1 MDLSI
6 NLHDRMDTKSDS
18 IALFIDFDNIEIGI
32 KKEYNRNFSIGP
44 IIKELSE
51 MGTVVVRRAYG
62 DWVSYQAYREGLIEH
77 GVELIERTSI
87 TNSGKN
93 GADIK
98 IAIDAVDLALK
109 NDFINIF
116 AIVSGDSDFLP
127 LIQKLREY
135 GKYVTVIS
143 GDGFTSPYIM
153 KNCDKFIS
161 YETIA
166 GIEKPHEE
174 KKKLKDAIELLEKVI
189 LSRVDEGKGLNLAAI
204 KNQMLRLDP
213 SFNEKSYG
221 FSNFGK
227 FIRYIGDECLL
238 PIKIH
243 TRDSGD
249 WFLDY
254 FSDDEMITSEEY
266 QQREPNLR
274 EWGIIFGTI
283 ERYLR
288 EGEGKYTQGWYQYL
302 IAYLTQQRREGKIGL
317 DQTSLKAAL
326 LRLLD
331 ERILIRKNPERIL
344 EKSVFMLPEDYEERK
359 ARFMDERFCDL

>member
-1 MDLSI
+1 
-6 NLHDRMDTKSDS
+6 MDTKSDS

-32 KKEYNRNFSIGP
+32 KRGYNRSFSIGP
-44 IIKELSE
+44 VIKELSE

-77 GVELIERTSI
+77 GIELIERTAI

-109 NDFINIF
+109 NDFIDTF

-143 GDGFTSPYIM
+143 GDGFTSPFIM

-189 LSRVDEGKGLNLAAI
+189 LSRVDEGRGLHLAAI

-249 WFLDY
+249 WYLDY
-254 FSDDEMITSEEY
+254 FSDDDEMITSEEY

-283 ERYLR
+283 ERCFR

-317 DQTSLKAAL
+317 DQNSLRAAL
-326 LRLLD
+326 HRLLD
-331 ERILIRKNPERIL
+331 YGILLQKNPEKSL
-344 EKSVFMLPEDYEERK
+344 EKSVFQLSGTYAEKK
-359 ARFMDERFCDL
+359 ATFMDERYRGL